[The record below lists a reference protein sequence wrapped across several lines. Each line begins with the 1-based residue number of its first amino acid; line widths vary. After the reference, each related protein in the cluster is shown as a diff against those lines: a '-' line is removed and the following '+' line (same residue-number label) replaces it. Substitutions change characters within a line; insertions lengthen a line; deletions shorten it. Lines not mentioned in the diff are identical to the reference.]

1 MVAGD
6 EESILKKTKCSN
18 LLSIQVIQGLVV
30 EEFEFDDVA
39 FFGEEFDDGDAA
51 VLDVEVGH
59 AGEGEVEEE
68 AEDDADDAAVTE
80 DDGATGARL
89 GEDAIEAGADA
100 FFEVVGGFAAGEFA
114 FVEDF
119 EPIEGADAEEFFD
132 FIPAK
137 ACPLAEIDFAEVV
150 QQFRGKVFGGEEGG
164 HGLLDAEHGA
174 GVNGVDVVVPQPFGD
189 SGALGVAEGGEGHV
203 DL

>member
-1 MVAGD
+1 MGGSGAGVVAGD

-80 DDGATGARL
+80 DDGAAR
-89 GEDAIEAGADA
+89 AG
-100 FFEVVGGFAAGEFA
+100 
-114 FVEDF
+114 
-119 EPIEGADAEEFFD
+119 
-132 FIPAK
+132 
-137 ACPLAEIDFAEVV
+137 L
-150 QQFRGKVFGGEEGG
+150 
-164 HGLLDAEHGA
+164 
-174 GVNGVDVVVPQPFGD
+174 
-189 SGALGVAEGGEGHV
+189 
-203 DL
+203 